1 MVYSMGMAFLK
12 RLLSIEMLLRDMLYV
27 SYLIPASRLRTV
39 LPPSLKPA
47 VVDGEN
53 VFVSLVIFRGKTS
66 AAATIPT
73 PRFPFDQVNIRTY
86 VVDPLTGKPAVHFVH
101 CGISGSLI
109 TFLYR
114 TLSGMPVQHT
124 PFSIDP
130 KKGSEGN
137 YFRYKASGS
146 WNGTFTIEA
155 EEISPALTSLVP
167 FPNVQAAI
175 DYLIDPLVG
184 FYFDGNILRRLEVYH
199 APLVPRVCKPEKI
212 IFPYLSQLGIVP
224 KEEIPLPHSILLV
237 PFTPFLIYLPARAYN
252 SG

>member
-1 MVYSMGMAFLK
+1 MAFLK
-12 RLLSIEMLLRDMLYV
+12 RLLSVEMLLRDMLYV

-47 VVDGEN
+47 VIDGEN

-73 PRFPFDQVNIRTY
+73 PRIPFDQVNIRTY
-86 VVDPLTGKPAVHFVH
+86 VIDPVTGKPSVHFVQ

-114 TLSGMPVQHT
+114 TLSGMPVEHT
-124 PFSIDP
+124 PFSIEPEKDME
-130 KKGSEGN
+130 GS
-137 YFRYKASGS
+137 YSHYKASGI

-155 EEISPALTSLVP
+155 QEISPALTSLVP